1 MPAFFSGAVSTG
13 KIFAPPGSRPGY
25 GPAALYARPPRP
37 ALRASPGHPRRMPHD
52 ATSLNNRIILRHLAP
67 GQSER
72 FSSGRGSAGSGKG
85 PAAMAAGPSFRPFF
99 PACGRPRAAQGA
111 GNGRFPGLRGGE
123 KRRLSGA
130 QQWPRGRAAPCAAA
144 ASVSF
149 SPPRNGREKTRGR
162 GRELEFSGFCEK
174 LDNNFGRAACPSCA
188 QTPQEEKIPVSL
200 RRGGAQDKGYKKAS
214 GKR

>member
-1 MPAFFSGAVSTG
+1 MPGRRGRLSG
-13 KIFAPPGSRPGY
+13 R
-25 GPAALYARPPRP
+25 
-37 ALRASPGHPRRMPHD
+37 PRRMPHD
-52 ATSLNNRIILRHLAP
+52 ATSLNNRIILRYLVP
-67 GQSER
+67 GRPEWSL
-72 FSSGRGSAGSGKG
+72 SGRGSAGSVKG

-111 GNGRFPGLRGGE
+111 GHGRFPGLRRGG
-123 KRRLSGA
+123 KRRPGGA
-130 QQWPRGRAAPCAAA
+130 PQGPGGRVASPSAAD
-144 ASVSF
+144 SVSF

-200 RRGGAQDKGYKKAS
+200 RRGGAQDKGYKKAG